1 MKLTFCGAAQQV
13 TGSMYLLE
21 IDDYRILIDCGSDF
35 DTEEKDKLIRF
46 QQQKSVFPFEPSLIN
61 IVLLTHAHIDHSG
74 NIPNLYKEGFEG
86 QVICTEPTLDLTA
99 LLLKDAANLNQRRL
113 NQLQG
118 TGKRK
123 KNRKNIREIS
133 PELYL
138 EKQVRDAMDNFV
150 GVAYNKRYKIA
161 DHVNVTFIPA
171 GHLLGA
177 AHIYLE
183 IWENGE
189 KKTICFSGD
198 LGRKNYPLLTDP
210 DTIPQVD
217 YLVCETTYGNRF
229 HEDYQSPEEALGAVI
244 QETCVDIPGRL
255 IIPSFSVG
263 RTQALLFTLNRLYE
277 KGMLPPLKVFSD
289 SPLAQASTRV
299 YQRYHRM
306 LNQEARNFQ
315 KEADSLF
322 DFENLIY
329 LESNDASRA
338 LSNYHEPCI
347 IISSSGM
354 VQGGRIEYHVAA
366 NISNPYSTILMV
378 GYAPEGTMGHRLLHG
393 QSSIAMNGK
402 VYPVKAKIK
411 KIDTFSGHGDQTD
424 LLHFVSSQSAGQLK
438 KIFLIHGE
446 QKSMEEFRG
455 ILQER
460 GYLHTEIPSRG
471 QTFEL

>member
-21 IDDYRILIDCGSDF
+21 VDDYRILIDCGADF
-35 DTEEKDKLIRF
+35 DLEEKDKLLLYQR
-46 QQQKSVFPFEPSLIN
+46 QKSVFPFDASLIN

-99 LLLKDAANLNQRRL
+99 LLLKDAANLHLRRINQV
-113 NQLQG
+113 QG
-118 TGKRK
+118 TGKKK
-123 KNRKNIREIS
+123 KNKKPTRELL
-133 PELYL
+133 PDLYL
-138 EKQVRDAMDNFV
+138 EKQVREALDNFV

-161 DHVNVTFIPA
+161 DHVSVTFIPS

-189 KKTICFSGD
+189 KRTMCFSGD
-198 LGRKNYPLLTDP
+198 IGRKDYPLLNDP
-210 DTIPQVD
+210 EQIPDVD
-217 YLVCETTYGNRF
+217 YLICETTYGNRV
-229 HEDYQSPEEALGAVI
+229 HEDHQSPQEALGRI
-244 QETCVDIPGRL
+244 IKETCVDIPGRL

-263 RTQALLFTLNRLYE
+263 RTQALLFTLNQLYE
-277 KGMLPPLKVFSD
+277 QGLLPPLKVFSD

-299 YQRYHRM
+299 YQRYHRL
-306 LNQEARNFQ
+306 LN
-315 KEADSLF
+315 KEAKDFQRETDSLF
-322 DFENLIY
+322 DFENLVY

-354 VQGGRIEYHVAA
+354 VQGGRVEYHVAA

-378 GYAPEGTMGHRLLHG
+378 GYAPESTMGHRLLNG
-393 QSSIAMNGK
+393 QSSIAINGK
-402 VYPVKAKIK
+402 VLPVRAKTK
-411 KIDTFSGHGDQTD
+411 KIDTFSGHGDQYD
-424 LLHFVSSQSAGQLK
+424 LIEFVTTQSPTKLK
-438 KIFLIHGE
+438 KLFLVHGE
-446 QKSMEEFRG
+446 LASMEEFKS
-455 ILQER
+455 ILDNK
-460 GYLHTEIPSRG
+460 GYHQIEIPSKG